1 MRYVKLLRLG
11 IIIIIMQPNLIIIM
25 QYHLSDC

>member
-11 IIIIIMQPNLIIIM
+11 IIIIMQPNLIIIM

>member
-1 MRYVKLLRLG
+1 MCYVKLLRLG
-11 IIIIIMQPNLIIIM
+11 IIIMQPIFIIIIM